1 MEGDRLT
8 LLGRSLK
15 NNKRRLL
22 LYCLYIVLFVPGVQL
37 SFIEVDHDTDRHML
51 NSPDQ
56 GGNGDKVN
64 KKIE

>member
-37 SFIEVDHDTDRHML
+37 SFIEVDHDTCWT
-51 NSPDQ
+51 SPGE

-64 KKIE
+64 QKNE